1 MLDKKKIIEIAKIN
15 NLKPHQQE
23 KHYIQTSIL
32 NILSDY
38 PLVFKG
44 GTYLWFFHGLN
55 RFSTDLDF
63 TNNDSKPKNIE
74 DIKKTAK
81 KFSQDLEKK
90 MWLLDGINIKTK
102 INNLTTESVSIKIIA
117 QGPLYTNENSSCF
130 VDLDISYREKILLPI
145 TSHSLNIF
153 AYNQPIK
160 IIKGMNLK
168 EVFAEKIRAVITR
181 KSINSQRDI
190 YDLYF
195 LISKHNLNI
204 NSETSKI
211 INQKLKYY
219 NIKFNKNIFNKKI
232 LEKKEN
238 FKELNDL
245 VFDQVNDFE
254 YYYNYIMKNIYDTK
268 EKKTCVE

>member
-1 MLDKKKIIEIAKIN
+1 MLDKKRLIEIAKTN

-23 KHYIQTSIL
+23 KHYIQTSLL

-38 PLVFKG
+38 PVVFKG

-63 TNNDSKPKNIE
+63 TNNDSKQQSIE

-81 KFSQDLEKK
+81 KLSQDLEKK
-90 MWLLDGINIKTK
+90 MWLLDGIKIKTK
-102 INNLTTESVSIKIIA
+102 INNLTKESVSIKIIA

-130 VDLDISYREKILLPI
+130 VDLDISYREKIILPI
-145 TSHSLNIF
+145 ISQSLNTF
-153 AYNQPIK
+153 KYNQPIK

-168 EVFAEKIRAVITR
+168 EVFAEKIRAIITR

-195 LISKHNLNI
+195 LISKHNLKI
-204 NSETSKI
+204 NFEILEI
-211 INQKLKYY
+211 INEKLKYY
-219 NIKFNKNIFNKKI
+219 NTKFNKNIFNKKI
-232 LEKKEN
+232 LDKKEN
-238 FKELNDL
+238 FKELNDF
-245 VFDQVNDFE
+245 VFDQVNDFD
-254 YYYNYIMKNIYDTK
+254 YYYNYIMKNIYAK
-268 EKKTCVE
+268 EKKICVE